1 MLRGSFINEAF
12 NKGKETFIGQASD
25 AASDAASSDEAQAI
39 SSQASDDL
47 SSNESLQQAGEVTS
61 FKDGFKFVLQML
73 VSSSIGIAITA
84 LFLYVD
90 QKFTGA
96 QPNVAHIKN
105 VLMMVGGI
113 SLALFLFGGTIIQ
126 VIIPMLGKK
135 GKEGA
140 EKVGDE
146 AAKNAALQQAISD
159 ASSTTSSAGNAVDT
173 VASADVAATA
183 DSAAGAAA
191 DAAAD
196 NASPP

>member
-1 MLRGSFINEAF
+1 MLRGSFINEVY

-25 AASDAASSDEAQAI
+25 AASSDEAQAI
-39 SSQASDDL
+39 SNQASDDL
-47 SSNESLQQAGEVTS
+47 SSNESLQQVGQVTS

-90 QKFTGA
+90 KKFTE
-96 QPNVAHIKN
+96 QPNIAHIKN

-113 SLALFLFGGTIIQ
+113 SLALFFFGGTIIQ

-159 ASSTTSSAGNAVDT
+159 AGSTTSSAGNAVDT

-183 DSAAGAAA
+183 DSATSAAA